1 MTRNPRKKLSEEKVD
16 WGVGKEES
24 ELNEA
29 ISESEKEASIL
40 DGIDKEAAEQLVN
53 KMTQTH
59 TRRTKRDTTR
69 FTFDLEA
76 DLQTKLNNLAIHTNR
91 SKASVLKFLIKQAH
105 KALE

>member
-1 MTRNPRKKLSEEKVD
+1 MTRNSKKNISEEKVD
-16 WGVGKEES
+16 WGVDKEEF

-29 ISESEKEASIL
+29 TSEKEASII
-40 DGIDKEAAEQLVN
+40 DGIDKEAADQLLN

-59 TRRTKRDTTR
+59 TRRTKRETTR

-76 DLQTKLNNLAIHTNR
+76 DLQAKLNNLAKHTNR